1 MQKESNSN
9 SLFDLLLKNERNA
22 ADRVYLRQPK
32 NGVWH
37 EYTWSAVMLQARKV
51 AGFYTIWG

>member
-37 EYTWSAVMLQARKV
+37 EYTWSAVMLQAQK
-51 AGFYTIWG
+51 